1 MKTLPLSIIVILFV
15 AGAGNAFAQSNNTS
29 ISSSSIP
36 DDHLIFPSTSLTSN
50 LNAESE
56 KAIKEFVESYAANPQ
71 NHNWGMDEHVK
82 SMIVDHNFNVVANM
96 RYAGIYAFMS
106 DVQYQKAHNTYNP
119 TIQEAKLYDYLI
131 KKFPNPVTPANVTSD
146 MIKQVV
152 QSWKNNANYGN
163 VPIDLFYEE
172 PAFWATTAGNADCL
186 HHKICT
192 PEEAKRGF
200 DLAAI
205 ADKQQKQAHADN
217 TNSISIQNLKVQPST
232 VKIGDIF
239 NITATLVNNSQNPL
253 IMDANP
259 PCVNTVI
266 LDSHVTFDT
275 KMATGCYDVFIKHTI
290 DPGEN
295 FTMSYPDYGENFR
308 AASAGTTNVT
318 VPLSYYEDNQTVH
331 SKTISKSIQ
340 FLIHDR
346 TLQEELD
353 LARIQTEKHQQEE
366 QQTKNISGAI
376 ILAEVGIPI
385 AAGVS
390 VGVLLFARKRK

>member
-15 AGAGNAFAQSNNTS
+15 AGAGNAFAQSNNTP
-29 ISSSSIP
+29 IYSSSIP
-36 DDHLIFPSTSLTSN
+36 DDHLIFPSTTLTSN

-56 KAIKEFVESYAANPQ
+56 KAIKEFVDAYVANPQ
-71 NHNWGMDEHVK
+71 NHNWGMDERVK
-82 SMIVDHNFNVVANM
+82 SIIVDHNFDVIANM
-96 RYAGIYAFMS
+96 RYAGIYAFMF

-119 TIQEAKLYDYLI
+119 IIQEAKLYDYFV
-131 KKFPNPVTPANVTSD
+131 KKYPNPVTPTNVTSD
-146 MIKQVV
+146 MIKQVI

-186 HHKICT
+186 YHKTCT

-200 DLAAI
+200 DLASI

-217 TNSISIQNLKVQPST
+217 ANSVSIQNISVQPNT
-232 VKIGDIF
+232 VKVGDTF
-239 NITATLVNNSQNPL
+239 NITATLVNNSKNPL
-253 IMDANP
+253 IIDANP
-259 PCVNTVI
+259 PCENTVI
-266 LDSHVTFDT
+266 LDSHVTVDT

-295 FTMSYPDYGENFR
+295 FTMSYPDYGENFK
-308 AASAGTTNVT
+308 AISVGTTNATVT
-318 VPLSYYEDNQTVH
+318 FSYYEDNQTVH

-346 TLQEELD
+346 TLQEQLD
-353 LARIQTEKHQQEE
+353 LSRVQTEKHQQEE
-366 QQTKNISGAI
+366 QQAKNTSDAV
-376 ILAEVGIPI
+376 ILASIGIPI

-390 VGVLLFARKRK
+390 VGVLLFTRKQK